1 MPDPFPLAV
10 TDSRLQAAIEAS
22 RYCPTIAYAGGG
34 IEIKGASVLLQAI
47 PQLSQI
53 KDLRILVAGS
63 GEGRLLAKF
72 REFEPTVQLLG
83 WVPFK
88 EVYAL
93 FNAADLVM
101 VPSTWHEAFS
111 LVTLESLQSGTP
123 VIGTALGG
131 IPELIQEGETGYLIP
146 AGDATALVERVI
158 RHFSQ
163 SPQRQRQMR
172 RQCRQYVS
180 THLTY
185 ERQLDGVQ
193 AVYREVLNA

>member
-34 IEIKGASVLLQAI
+34 IEIKGASVLLLAI

-83 WVPFK
+83 WVPF
-88 EVYAL
+88 
-93 FNAADLVM
+93 F
-101 VPSTWHEAFS
+101 
-111 LVTLESLQSGTP
+111 
-123 VIGTALGG
+123 
-131 IPELIQEGETGYLIP
+131 
-146 AGDATALVERVI
+146 
-158 RHFSQ
+158 
-163 SPQRQRQMR
+163 
-172 RQCRQYVS
+172 
-180 THLTY
+180 
-185 ERQLDGVQ
+185 
-193 AVYREVLNA
+193 EVLCSYLTPPISLWFHRLGTRRFHW